1 MEGAGSAG
9 RERGGSAEPGPGEQ
23 PAETGSTGKDIKEI
37 GKETSSSSYEGRSS
51 SSEDKSSQQESDSS
65 TEVGSESSLQEGATE
80 QPAPGQGSKVHPTVL
95 GGIRREISTLDT
107 LSRSPQDKSS
117 AGKSDGSTEPRSEI
131 SLQKRAT
138 KQPAPNTGIIDSNKG
153 TKGLPTIL
161 GGIRREICSPSLHKL
176 SSERKI
182 FDNVDQSAREKPSG
196 ISESMQTE
204 TSWIYEHIYR
214 KTIQRKTEELKKDS
228 IYLATVA
235 ENDTHAV
242 LSQDLS
248 SLGILC
254 DMEFNEDFIRLF
266 EESLRTLSHIGPPT
280 ILAYRPESSREG
292 LEIQIEEEYTATCEY
307 CGSLLKLFP
316 SFEELDTASDD
327 YESYFCCEQNQDLYE
342 YLVTEKKAYESARN
356 ESISIDPH
364 AAHGSE
370 VDRQQAR
377 ERAYQRQQERQMAKQ
392 FAFMAAEQA
401 SFVDYSKQL
410 KTISYQLSREPPSP
424 GGWTLIPYETAERV
438 EKEEINYSITCCD
451 FTIAGGKLVKRQ
463 FLEKYYRHGRKFL
476 TIFPDGTAQLFYP
489 SGNLAVIIVQKR
501 RGYICIVQEDKP
513 NNAAIQAVFES
524 SGKGTC
530 YHPNGIVWINI
541 NIQGG
546 HYSDQAGNRVR
557 MWIWPSSVI
566 DSGPRVSFKP
576 IFISLNQY
584 VGVRIFGQDK
594 IAVSFL
600 AMGQQAKFNV
610 GTKVQVRQAALLP
623 SPKHVCE
630 DELLLFA
637 CKIKIQRLFDRLHGC
652 LNFPSNEQR
661 DKIKPPSYLATQA
674 LKLKYLCKNADISD
688 DIDCSIRA
696 VINAP
701 V

>member
-1 MEGAGSAG
+1 SLALAGDG
-9 RERGGSAEPGPGEQ
+9 LE
-23 PAETGSTGKDIKEI
+23 DLI
-37 GKETSSSSYEGRSS
+37 G
-51 SSEDKSSQQESDSS
+51 
-65 TEVGSESSLQEGATE
+65 V
-80 QPAPGQGSKVHPTVL
+80 
-95 GGIRREISTLDT
+95 
-107 LSRSPQDKSS
+107 
-117 AGKSDGSTEPRSEI
+117 
-131 SLQKRAT
+131 
-138 KQPAPNTGIIDSNKG
+138 
-153 TKGLPTIL
+153 
-161 GGIRREICSPSLHKL
+161 SPSL
-176 SSERKI
+176 
-182 FDNVDQSAREKPSG
+182 A
-196 ISESMQTE
+196 
-204 TSWIYEHIYR
+204 
-214 KTIQRKTEELKKDS
+214 
-228 IYLATVA
+228 
-235 ENDTHAV
+235 
-242 LSQDLS
+242 S
-248 SLGILC
+248 SLLLLKTAEVGTALDTI
-254 DMEFNEDFIRLF
+254 FNEDFIRLF

-280 ILAYRPESSREG
+280 ILAYRPESSRE
-292 LEIQIEEEYTATCEY
+292 EEESAATCEY

-316 SFEELDTASDD
+316 SYEDLDPTSED
-327 YESYFCCEQNQDLYE
+327 YESFFCCEQNQDLYE
-342 YLVTEKKAYESARN
+342 YIITEKKIYENARN

-377 ERAYQRQQERQMAKQ
+377 EKEYQRYHLLVKYSEL
-392 FAFMAAEQA
+392 
-401 SFVDYSKQL
+401 YSKQL

-424 GGWTLIPYETAERV
+424 GGWTLMPYETVERI

-451 FTIAGGKLVKRQ
+451 FTIAGGKVTRQ
-463 FLEKYYRHGRKFL
+463 FLEKYYKHGGKFL

-557 MWIWPSSVI
+557 MWTWPSSLM

-584 VGVRIFGQDK
+584 VGVRIVGQDK

-610 GTKVQVRQAALLP
+610 GTKVQVRQPGKLP
-623 SPKHVCE
+623 PPKHVCE
-630 DELLLFA
+630 EDLLLFA

-652 LNFPSNEQR
+652 LNFPSTEQW

-674 LKLKYLCKNADISD
+674 LKLMYLCKNSDISD
-688 DIDCSIRA
+688 DVDCSIRA
-696 VINAP
+696 IINAP

>member
-9 RERGGSAEPGPGEQ
+9 RERGGSAEPEPGEQ
-23 PAETGSTGKDIKEI
+23 PASQGAGEDTMENR
-37 GKETSSSSYEGRSS
+37 KETSSSSYEGRSS
-51 SSEDKSSQQESDSS
+51 SSEDRSS
-65 TEVGSESSLQEGATE
+65 TEMESESSLQDGATE
-80 QPAPGQGSKVHPTVL
+80 QPAPGPGSKVL
-95 GGIRREISTLDT
+95 GGIRREISTSLDT
-107 LSRSPQDKSS
+107 LSRSPHDKSS
-117 AGKSDGSTEPRSEI
+117 AGKSDGTTEPRSET

-138 KQPAPNTGIIDSNKG
+138 KQPTPNTG

-161 GGIRREICSPSLHKL
+161 GGIRRETCSPSLHKL
-176 SSERKI
+176 SSERKTS
-182 FDNVDQSAREKPSG
+182 DNVDHSTHEKPLG
-196 ISESMQTE
+196 ISVSMQTE

-228 IYLATVA
+228 IHIATAA
-235 ENDTHAV
+235 ENDIHAV

-266 EESLRTLSHIGPPT
+266 EESLRTLSHVGPPT

-316 SFEELDTASDD
+316 SYEELDPTCED
-327 YESYFCCEQNQDLYE
+327 YESFFCCEQNQDLYE
-342 YLVTEKKAYESARN
+342 YIINEKKIYENARN
-356 ESISIDPH
+356 ESISIHPH

-377 ERAYQRQQERQMAKQ
+377 EKEYQRQQERQIAKQ

-401 SFVDYSKQL
+401 NVVEYSKQV

-424 GGWTLIPYETAERV
+424 GGWTFMPYETVERV
-438 EKEEINYSITCCD
+438 EKDEINYSITCCD

-463 FLEKYYRHGRKFL
+463 FLEKYYKHGGKFL

-501 RGYICIVQEDKP
+501 SGYICLVQEDKP
-513 NNAAIQAVFES
+513 KNAEIQAVFES

-541 NIQGG
+541 NIRGG
-546 HYSDQAGNRVR
+546 HYSDQAGKRVR
-557 MWIWPSSVI
+557 MWTWPSSLM
-566 DSGPRVSFKP
+566 DSVPRISFKP

-584 VGVRIFGQDK
+584 VGVRIVGQDK

-600 AMGQQAKFNV
+600 ARGQQAKFNV
-610 GTKVQVRQAALLP
+610 GTKVQVRQP
-623 SPKHVCE
+623 NKPPPPKHVCE
-630 DELLLFA
+630 EDLLLFA
-637 CKIKIQRLFDRLHGC
+637 CRIKIQRLFDRLHGC
-652 LNFPSNEQR
+652 LNFPSTEQW

-674 LKLKYLCKNADISD
+674 LKLMYLCKNSD
-688 DIDCSIRA
+688 VSDVDCSVRA
-696 VINAP
+696 IINAP

>member
-9 RERGGSAEPGPGEQ
+9 RERSGSAEPGPGEQ
-23 PAETGSTGKDIKEI
+23 PASRGTGTDAKENR
-37 GKETSSSSYEGRSS
+37 KETSSSSYEGRSS
-51 SSEDKSSQQESDSS
+51 SSENRSS
-65 TEVGSESSLQEGATE
+65 TEMESESSLQGGATE
-80 QPAPGQGSKVHPTVL
+80 QPAPGPGSRVL
-95 GGIRREISTLDT
+95 GEIRREISTSLDT

-117 AGKSDGSTEPRSEI
+117 AGKSDGATEPRSET

-138 KQPAPNTGIIDSNKG
+138 QQPAPNIG

-161 GGIRREICSPSLHKL
+161 GGIRRETSSPSLHKL
-176 SSERKI
+176 SCERKTS
-182 FDNVDQSAREKPSG
+182 DNVDHSTHEKSLG
-196 ISESMQTE
+196 ISVSMQTE

-214 KTIQRKTEELKKDS
+214 KTVQRKTEELKKDS
-228 IYLATVA
+228 IHIASA
-235 ENDTHAV
+235 DENDIHAV

-280 ILAYRPESSREG
+280 ILAYRPESSREDM
-292 LEIQIEEEYTATCEY
+292 EIQIEEESLATCEY

-316 SFEELDTASDD
+316 SYEELDPASED
-327 YESYFCCEQNQDLYE
+327 YESFFCCEQNQDLYE
-342 YLVTEKKAYESARN
+342 YIITEKKIYENARN
-356 ESISIDPH
+356 ESISIHPH

-370 VDRQQAR
+370 VDRQKAR
-377 ERAYQRQQERQMAKQ
+377 EKEYQRQQERQIAKQ
-392 FAFMAAEQA
+392 FAFMAAQQA
-401 SFVDYSKQL
+401 SFIECSKQL
-410 KTISYQLSREPPSP
+410 KTISYQLSHEPPSP
-424 GGWTLIPYETAERV
+424 GGWTLMPYETVERV
-438 EKEEINYSITCCD
+438 EKEEINYITTCCD

-463 FLEKYYRHGRKFL
+463 FLEKYYKQGGKFL

-513 NNAAIQAVFES
+513 KNAEIQAVFES

-530 YHPNGIVWINI
+530 YHPNGTVWINI

-557 MWIWPSSVI
+557 MWTWPSSLM
-566 DSGPRVSFKP
+566 DSVPRVSFKP

-584 VGVRIFGQDK
+584 VGVRIVGQDK

-600 AMGQQAKFNV
+600 ARGEQAKFNV
-610 GTKVQVRQAALLP
+610 GTKVQVRQP
-623 SPKHVCE
+623 DKRPPPKHVCE
-630 DELLLFA
+630 EDLLLFA

-652 LNFPSNEQR
+652 LNFPSAEQW

-674 LKLKYLCKNADISD
+674 LKLMHLCKNSDVSD
-688 DIDCSIRA
+688 DVDCSIRA
-696 VINAP
+696 IINAP

>member
-9 RERGGSAEPGPGEQ
+9 RERDGSAEPEPGEQ
-23 PAETGSTGKDIKEI
+23 PASRGTGKDAKENR
-37 GKETSSSSYEGRSS
+37 KETSSSSYEGRSS
-51 SSEDKSSQQESDSS
+51 SSEDRSSS
-65 TEVGSESSLQEGATE
+65 EVESESSLQDGVTE
-80 QPAPGQGSKVHPTVL
+80 QPAPGPGSKVL
-95 GGIRREISTLDT
+95 GGIRREISTSLDT

-117 AGKSDGSTEPRSEI
+117 AGKSDGTTEPRTET
-131 SLQKRAT
+131 SLQKSTT
-138 KQPAPNTGIIDSNKG
+138 KQPAPNTG

-161 GGIRREICSPSLHKL
+161 GGIRRETCSPSLHKL
-176 SSERKI
+176 SRERKTSY
-182 FDNVDQSAREKPSG
+182 NVDYSTQEKPLG
-196 ISESMQTE
+196 ISVSMQTE
-204 TSWIYEHIYR
+204 TSWIYEHMYR

-228 IYLATVA
+228 IHVATA
-235 ENDTHAV
+235 AGNDIHAV

-292 LEIQIEEEYTATCEY
+292 LEIQIEEESTATCEY

-316 SFEELDTASDD
+316 SYEDLDPTSED
-327 YESYFCCEQNQDLYE
+327 YESFFCCEQNQDLYE
-342 YLVTEKKAYESARN
+342 YITTEKKNYENARN
-356 ESISIDPH
+356 KSISVDPH

-377 ERAYQRQQERQMAKQ
+377 EKEYQRQQERQIAKQ

-401 SFVDYSKQL
+401 SFVEYSKQL

-424 GGWTLIPYETAERV
+424 GGWTLMPYETVERL

-463 FLEKYYRHGRKFL
+463 FLEKYYKHGGKFL

-513 NNAAIQAVFES
+513 NNATIQAVFES

-557 MWIWPSSVI
+557 MWTWPSNLM
-566 DSGPRVSFKP
+566 DSGPRISFKP

-584 VGVRIFGQDK
+584 VGVRIVGQDK

-610 GTKVQVRQAALLP
+610 GTKVQVRQPGKLP
-623 SPKHVCE
+623 PPKHVCE
-630 DELLLFA
+630 EDLLLFA

-652 LNFPSNEQR
+652 LSFPSTEQW

-674 LKLKYLCKNADISD
+674 LKLMYLCKNSDISD
-688 DIDCSIRA
+688 DVDCSIRA
-696 VINAP
+696 IINAP